1 MQNVAQEGTTRQ
13 EASEHHNSARHYVD
27 PIDVGRTVPQRPS
40 NQLEEDHGVTSQV
53 RVTHVIHELHP
64 GGAEQVLVD
73 LAAAFPEVGVELS
86 VLSLMP
92 TEGQAYADRLRDLGV
107 PLSSLELS
115 SRWDPRGLRRAV
127 DALTATRPDVVHAHM
142 KHADLVGAFASRRL
156 GVPMVSTL
164 HLIED
169 AVTPLGR
176 GKRWLAGQARLRG
189 AARTIAVSDAVRRWY
204 VSTFPRARAGS
215 VVTVRNG
222 RAVPTEIS
230 EVRRAELRAE
240 LGLPAGAIVVT
251 KVGLMRPG
259 KGQGAV
265 LAAATELTA
274 RAPDLDVHFLFLGDG
289 ELRPELEREA
299 ATRGIADR
307 VVFAGYR
314 DDVPDLLQTSD
325 LLVHASDFDALPTAL
340 IEALGAGLPV
350 VAYGVGGVP
359 EIVTP
364 ETGCLVEPGDVAGL
378 ARALT
383 DLASDPVRR
392 AGMSRAARAR
402 FAVEFASS
410 TFARRLRDLYDEVRA
425 ER

>member
-1 MQNVAQEGTTRQ
+1 M
-13 EASEHHNSARHYVD
+13 
-27 PIDVGRTVPQRPS
+27 
-40 NQLEEDHGVTSQV
+40 TSQL

-73 LAAAFPEVGVELS
+73 LAAAFPEAGVELS

-92 TEGQAYADRLRDLGV
+92 TEGQAYADRLRSLGV
-107 PLSSLELS
+107 PVSSLDLPN
-115 SRWDPRGLRRAV
+115 RWDPRGLRRAV
-127 DALTATRPDVVHAHM
+127 DALGATRPDVVHAHM

-156 GVPMVSTL
+156 GVPLVSTL

-176 GKRWLAGQARLRG
+176 GKRWLAGQARLRR

-204 VSTFPRARAGS
+204 VTTFPQARAAS
-215 VVTVRNG
+215 VVTVWNG
-222 RAVPTEIS
+222 RAEPADIS
-230 EVRRAELRAE
+230 PIRRAELRAE
-240 LGLPAGAIVVT
+240 LGLPADALVVA

-259 KGQGAV
+259 KGQAAA
-265 LAAATELTA
+265 LAAAAELTA
-274 RAPDLDVHFLFLGDG
+274 RAPHLDVRFLFLGDG
-289 ELRPELEREA
+289 ELRSGLERQA
-299 ATRGIADR
+299 ADCGIADR

-314 DDVPDLLQTSD
+314 NDVPDLLQVSD

-350 VAYGVGGVP
+350 VAYRVGGVP

-378 ARALT
+378 ARALA

-392 AGMSRAARAR
+392 ADLSRAARAR
-402 FAVEFASS
+402 FTAEFASS

-425 ER
+425 E